1 MWHVACVMWHGW
13 LAFSNA
19 AGAVYNTAGVAKPA
33 ATAAGADECL
43 SLQAV
48 DNVPH

>member
-1 MWHVACVMWHGW
+1 MWRGW

-19 AGAVYNTAGVAKPA
+19 AGAAYTTAGVAKPA